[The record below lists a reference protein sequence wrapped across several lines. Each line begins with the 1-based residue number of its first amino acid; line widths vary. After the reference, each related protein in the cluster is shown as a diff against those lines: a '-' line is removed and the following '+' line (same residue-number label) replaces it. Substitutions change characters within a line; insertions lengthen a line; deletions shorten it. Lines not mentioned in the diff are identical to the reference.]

1 MKDNKTI
8 SCFSFIITL
17 LLLLITT
24 INALL
29 PDETRFNECE
39 GGPYPNTISNF
50 QINPE
55 PLVIGQSASYT
66 FNGTRNVEILEGSII
81 EFLLIDE
88 KNEIIFKKIEY
99 ICSIVNEKCPLPIG
113 NYEFTYG
120 LNLNIL
126 EESENVDMPPK
137 TFLLYFTIK
146 DPKEIILSCIQGPV
160 ELSYVFTASLNG
172 NKKRYFH

>member
-1 MKDNKTI
+1 MKDI
-8 SCFSFIITL
+8 SCFSFTITL
-17 LLLLITT
+17 LLLIIT

-29 PDETRFNECE
+29 PDETKFTECE

-50 QINPE
+50 QINPD

-66 FNGTRNVEILEGSII
+66 FNGTRNVEILEGSRID
-81 EFLLIDE
+81 FLLIDE
-88 KNEIIFKKIEY
+88 NNEIIFKNMEY

-126 EESENVDMPPK
+126 EESSENVDMPPK

-160 ELSYVFTASLNG
+160 ELSYVYTASFNG
-172 NKKRYFH
+172 NKKRYFHLL